1 MGSPGIGV
9 AFVDEAV
16 FVEFAPG
23 RTRFALVTHRPEW
36 ASVTFAPVAVE
47 RGVV

>member
-1 MGSPGIGV
+1 MELIGV
-9 AFVDEAV
+9 AFVDE
-16 FVEFAPG
+16 FAPG
-23 RTRFALVTHRPEW
+23 RTHFALLTHRPEW